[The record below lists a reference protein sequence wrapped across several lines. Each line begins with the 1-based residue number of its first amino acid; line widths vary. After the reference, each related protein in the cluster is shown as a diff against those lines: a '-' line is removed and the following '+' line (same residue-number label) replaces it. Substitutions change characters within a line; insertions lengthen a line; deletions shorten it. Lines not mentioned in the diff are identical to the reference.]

1 LLQIARFVMRR
12 IDKYTT
18 KSTVYLDIKYV
29 LFEVKHPKSDILFVV
44 YVRQ

>member
-12 IDKYTT
+12 IDKY
-18 KSTVYLDIKYV
+18 LDIKYV
-29 LFEVKHPKSDILFVV
+29 LFEVKHPKLNILFVV